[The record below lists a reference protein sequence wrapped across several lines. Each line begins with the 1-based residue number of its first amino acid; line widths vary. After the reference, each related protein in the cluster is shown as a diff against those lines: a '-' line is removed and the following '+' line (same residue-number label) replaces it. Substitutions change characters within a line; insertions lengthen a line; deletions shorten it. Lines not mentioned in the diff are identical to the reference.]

1 MDTKLLASLFK
12 NKGFPVK
19 KGELEGG
26 GNWFGLKE
34 EFITFDYIY
43 DKTMLGAP
51 GHKLREI
58 VMKALLVGAFSVR
71 VSNQNI
77 IIILELYASM

>member
-19 KGELEGG
+19 KGEWEGG
-26 GNWFGLKE
+26 GNRFGLKGA
-34 EFITFDYIY
+34 FNTSDYIY
-43 DKTMLGAP
+43 GKTMLGTP

-71 VSNQNI
+71 VSNQNV
-77 IIILELYASM
+77 IIILQYYASV